1 MWLYI
6 LKGEYI
12 PMRKNLAK
20 IIALLM
26 ALVLVFSFAACGG
39 DEEPTET
46 NTENAAVVDDSAAVP
61 GDDTDVTGDTTA
73 SEDASDDAQT
83 PDETPSDGESKA
95 DASQSGSTSTS
106 GAVSKPTDK
115 AAGVKL
121 FNDALAKV
129 SSTTTYVDRKL
140 TKQDLTL
147 IGDLNSLGPVS
158 DSFAKG
164 SGNVNVKLSS
174 LSAGDVS
181 SYSVSESGNN
191 YIMTFKLNTVSGGQE
206 LKHGKGGY
214 MYFLTMDEVATVV
227 NQIGKQIGGDSF
239 EVNIKKDKST
249 IQLQGGQLV
258 VTVDKT
264 TGKMSKAVLDFTEV
278 ITGKCQTSLL
288 GPMTVTADLVGVGKV
303 TFTLK

>member
-1 MWLYI
+1 
-6 LKGEYI
+6 
-12 PMRKNLAK
+12 MRKNLAK

-61 GDDTDVTGDTTA
+61 GDDTDATGDTTA
-73 SEDASDDAQT
+73 SEDAQT
-83 PDETPSDGESKA
+83 PDETSADGESKA
-95 DASQSGSTSTS
+95 DANQGDSTSTG
-106 GAVSKPTDK
+106 GAIAKPTDK

-140 TKQDLTL
+140 TKQNLT
-147 IGDLNSLGPVS
+147 IVGDLNSLGPVS
-158 DSFAKG
+158 ETFAKG

-174 LSAGDVS
+174 LSANDVS
-181 SYSVSESGNN
+181 SYSISESGNN
-191 YIMTFKLNTVSGGQE
+191 YVMTFKLNDLNGGKGGSQN
-206 LKHGKGGY
+206 LKHGQGGY
-214 MYFLTMDEVATVV
+214 MYFLTMDEVSSVV

-239 EVNIKKDKST
+239 EVNIKKADSE
-249 IQLQGGQLV
+249 ISLQGGQLV

-288 GPMTVTADLVGVGKV
+288 GPITVTADLVGVGKV

>member
-1 MWLYI
+1 
-6 LKGEYI
+6 
-12 PMRKNLAK
+12 MRKNLAK

-46 NTENAAVVDDSAAVP
+46 NTENGAVTEDAAAP
-61 GDDTDVTGDTTA
+61 GGDIDATGDTDA
-73 SEDASDDAQT
+73 SGDASDTLASG
-83 PDETPSDGESKA
+83 ETAAEGESKN
-95 DASQSGSTSTS
+95 DANQDGSTSTG
-106 GAVSKPTDK
+106 GAIAKPADK

-181 SYSVSESGNN
+181 SYSISESGNN
-191 YIMTFKLNTVSGGQE
+191 YVMTFKLNTVSGGQD

>member
-1 MWLYI
+1 
-6 LKGEYI
+6 
-12 PMRKNLAK
+12 MRKNLAK

-39 DEEPTET
+39 DEDPTET
-46 NTENAAVVDDSAAVP
+46 NTENGAVTEDAAAP
-61 GDDTDVTGDTTA
+61 GGDIDATGDTDA
-73 SEDASDDAQT
+73 SGDASDTLASG
-83 PDETPSDGESKA
+83 ETAAEGESKNEA
-95 DASQSGSTSTS
+95 DNNGGSTSTG
-106 GAVSKPTDK
+106 GAIAQPTTT
-115 AAGVKL
+115 AEGVKV

-140 TKQDLTL
+140 TKQNLT
-147 IGDLNSLGPVS
+147 IVGDLNSLGPVS
-158 DSFAKG
+158 DTFEKG

-174 LSAGDVS
+174 LSASSVS
-181 SYSVSESGNN
+181 SFSCTPSGNN
-191 YIMTFKLNTVSGGQE
+191 YIMTFKLNTLNGGKGGSQN
-206 LKHGKGGY
+206 LKHGQGGY
-214 MYFLTMDEVATVV
+214 MYFLTMDEVSSVV

-239 EVNIKKDKST
+239 EVNIKKADSE
-249 IQLQGGQLV
+249 ISLQGGQLV

-288 GPMTVTADLVGVGKV
+288 GPITVTADLVGVGKV

>member
-1 MWLYI
+1 
-6 LKGEYI
+6 
-12 PMRKNLAK
+12 MRKNLAK

-46 NTENAAVVDDSAAVP
+46 NSENAAITEDVASS
-61 GDDTDVTGDTTA
+61 DDTADTAA
-73 SEDASDDAQT
+73 SEDASAEDSQASDDSQA
-83 PDETPSDGESKA
+83 A
-95 DASQSGSTSTS
+95 DSNDAGTQGGSTSTG
-106 GAVSKPTDK
+106 GAIAKPADK

-181 SYSVSESGNN
+181 SYSFSESGNN
-191 YIMTFKLNTVSGGQE
+191 YVMTFKLNTVSGGQD

>member
-1 MWLYI
+1 
-6 LKGEYI
+6 
-12 PMRKNLAK
+12 MRKNLAK

-46 NTENAAVVDDSAAVP
+46 NTENGTVTEDAAVP
-61 GDDTDVTGDTTA
+61 GDDTDATGDTTA
-73 SEDASDDAQT
+73 SEGTSDDAQT
-83 PDETPSDGESKA
+83 PGETSADGESQGNA
-95 DASQSGSTSTS
+95 NQGGSTST
-106 GAVSKPTDK
+106 GGVAKPTDK

-174 LSAGDVS
+174 LSANDVS
-181 SYSVSESGNN
+181 IYSISESGNN
-191 YIMTFKLNTVSGGQE
+191 YVMTFKLNNVSGGQD
-206 LKHGKGGY
+206 LTHGKGGY

-249 IQLQGGQLV
+249 IELQGGQLV